1 MSEKSFLTDIQPTP
15 AELEILQKYKK
26 RSQLAEI
33 WRRLRKNKAAVIG
46 LIMLVIIFLAAI
58 FADVI
63 YDYDDILQ
71 EARMRVDT
79 LSADEKAELLE
90 MIAKEKADKAI
101 RDIIERNFR
110 KVQADV
116 RGIIDREC
124 SQPQDIIPVKDEGI
138 DFRMVDP
145 FA

>member
-1 MSEKSFLTDIQPTP
+1 MRDIEQLKRKRKRWRSVPKLTDFGEDEARQSVYDDQDG
-15 AELEILQKYKK
+15 AL
-26 RSQLAEI
+26 LAYFLGE
-33 WRRLRKNKAAVIG
+33 LRKGV
-46 LIMLVIIFLAAI
+46 
-58 FADVI
+58 VI
-63 YDYDDILQ
+63 YAYDDILQ

-110 KVQADV
+110 KVQMDV

-124 SQPQDIIPVKDEGI
+124 SQPQDISPVKDEGI
-138 DFRMVDP
+138 DFRMVDL